1 MSDGF
6 PSRCQKLALKSSKRI
21 DLSKR
26 IDFGWKSGVVL
37 VGNCGGGEGEVGG
50 KGKAAVASVRLQCQ
64 RSHYCWRQ
72 PSCHPRPF
80 CRTTNCR
87 PLSTCCW
94 HHAHP
99 DSNPSPC
106 LQLKSQILDD
116 SNISCQLE
124 NRDGDVVGLLV
135 RPCRHPGRGRGGEI
149 GFASLDFQ
157 SNSKINLS
165 NDRTQHNT
173 AEMYCGAMN

>member
-1 MSDGF
+1 MF
-6 PSRCQKLALKSSKRI
+6 WLEI
-21 DLSKR
+21 
-26 IDFGWKSGVVL
+26 
-37 VGNCGGGEGEVGG
+37 VGEGGRRRQGGG
-50 KGKAAVASVRLQCQ
+50 KWKAAVASVRLQCQ

-80 CRTTNCR
+80 CSTTNCR

-135 RPCRHPGRGRGGEI
+135 CPCRHPGRGRGGET